1 MENTDNISNKDISVQ
16 YITHSGDD
24 LLVVNA
30 ARVSFDKHS
39 TELTESDIKLIK
51 YLARN
56 NHWTPFGHPQI
67 TLRIQ
72 APIFLRTQ
80 MFKHKVG
87 LVENE
92 ISRRYVDDPP
102 KFYFPREWR
111 ERDSN
116 KKQGSKLTGITA
128 QDLAK
133 YKYFNAV
140 EYAATVYSELLKLG
154 VAPEQARMILPQ
166 SMLTQWYW
174 TGSLAAYARICTLR
188 MEGTAQREAQELA
201 KKISE
206 IIEPLFPVCWNSIM
220 LGE

>member
-1 MENTDNISNKDISVQ
+1 MENTDNISNNDISVQ

-30 ARVSFDKHS
+30 ARVSFDKRS

-102 KFYFPREWR
+102 RFYFPREWR
-111 ERDSN
+111 ERDPN

-140 EYAATVYSELLKLG
+140 EYAATVYNELLKLG

-166 SMLTQWYW
+166 SMLTEWYW

-188 MEGTAQREAQELA
+188 MEGTAQRESQELA
-201 KKISE
+201 KMISE
-206 IIEPLFPVCWNSIM
+206 IIEPLFPVCWDSIM